1 MFEEDNVM
9 RNYKIFF
16 IVLALLLLIAPC
28 SSAIEQQGEFLY
40 EVRVP
45 FTVGGEVLAAL
56 PDGRTIPLGSVFMLP
71 DKSRWPSYT
80 ASSWGKPGTVT
91 ASAVNALHLLVSI
104 ESGKGRTISLIP
116 KETIAPAAGPGASI
130 VLDMK
135 AGTGI
140 FGAWAPPT
148 GTLVTITTA
157 AGSTFPLSS
166 GHIPKE
172 GDVLSFRVSTEQ
184 IPYFVEIEN
193 RTGGRVVAWG
203 KNGADLLA
211 RVIRPVQG
219 VGRFEGT
226 LFQEPGRIRASHAGV
241 IDVSTSPNGVIGGFQ
256 IIPWDHALKSKEMQG
271 VWQMTQWLILAAP
284 DGKSM
289 LGGKAPL
296 FGGGLIPGPAEGEK
310 LWDFWSTY
318 GRRPLVLCRL
328 NGGPWEKLPIVSGKV
343 DDGLKNLTHIRIY
356 FPIGE
361 EPLL

>member
-1 MFEEDNVM
+1 M
-9 RNYKIFF
+9 RRFMILLFLFSVFF
-16 IVLALLLLIAPC
+16 IASTC
-28 SSAIEQQGEFLY
+28 SATESQNSFLY

-45 FTVGGEVLAAL
+45 FVVGQEVTATL
-56 PDGRTIPLGSVFMLP
+56 PDGRTIPLGTVFMLP
-71 DKSRWPSYT
+71 DKSRWPSYS
-80 ASSWGKPGTVT
+80 ASAWGKPGTVT

-116 KETIAPAAGPGASI
+116 RETIAPAAGAGASI
-130 VLDMK
+130 VLEMK
-135 AGTGI
+135 AGSGI

-148 GTLVTITTA
+148 GTPVTITTA
-157 AGSTFPLSS
+157 QGERFPLSS

-172 GDVLSFRVSTEQ
+172 GDTLSFRVDEEQ
-184 IPYFVEIEN
+184 VPYFVEIEN
-193 RTGGRVVAWG
+193 RTGGRVVAWS
-203 KNGADLLA
+203 KRGADVLA
-211 RVIRPVQG
+211 RVLRPVRG

-241 IDVSTSPNGVIGGFQ
+241 IDVSTSPHGVIGGFQ
-256 IIPWDHALKSKEMQG
+256 IIPWDHALKSQEMQG
-271 VWQMTQWLILAAP
+271 VWQMTQWLVLAAP

-328 NGGPWEKLPIVSGKV
+328 DGGSWEKLPIVSGKV
-343 DDGLKNLTHIRIY
+343 DDGLARITHLRIY

-361 EPLL
+361 EPLK